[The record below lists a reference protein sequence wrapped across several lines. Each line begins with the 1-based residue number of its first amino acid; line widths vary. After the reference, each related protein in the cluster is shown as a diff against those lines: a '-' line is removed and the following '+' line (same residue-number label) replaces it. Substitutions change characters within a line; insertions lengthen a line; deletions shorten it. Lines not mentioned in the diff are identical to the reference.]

1 MKINLWNE
9 KTVLGVTG
17 GYSTHPWNASGISFD
32 SRSIQEGDLFIAIA
46 AERDGHDFVKDAFEK
61 GAAAAMVNFIP
72 KNINKKKYPLLIV
85 ADVKSA
91 LIKLAAFA
99 RKRSNAKFIG
109 ITGTA
114 GKTSTKNI
122 AHLILEG
129 YGKTHSSAKSF
140 NNILGCS
147 ITLTT
152 VPLDAKYV
160 IIEIGTNN
168 LGEVSELSKLV
179 KPHYVIITEVSVG
192 HLEGLKSLKNIL
204 REKASICNGQSYN
217 GFALIPSDTKTYADL
232 QKEVKSL
239 GSRPISFGKKNSP
252 NYKIINS
259 KVYSNG
265 SKASI
270 LLPDGKKFSFS
281 LSAFGEHHLRNAS
294 SIIALL
300 CLMKLELERSIPI
313 LSSWSPSQGRGE
325 RSDINFYKS
334 GKIVRFI
341 LIDESYNAN
350 PASINSALDTLIKI
364 EQFDEGKIKNIKN
377 KNRRIAVLGDMLELG
392 KDEIREHLKIKS
404 LKALESIDVIHC
416 VGMRMAKLFSSLP
429 EEKKGFY
436 ADTASEMC
444 DKIVK
449 KIKNRDIISV
459 KGSFSMN
466 MKHIVLGLKELQG
479 RNL

>member
-9 KTVLGVTG
+9 KTVLSVTG
-17 GYSTHPWNASGISFD
+17 GYSTLPWKASGISFD
-32 SRSIQEGDLFIAIA
+32 SRSIKDGDLFIAIA
-46 AERDGHDFVKDAFEK
+46 AERDGHYFVKDAFEK
-61 GAAAAMVNFIP
+61 GAAAAMVSFIP
-72 KNINKKKYPLLIV
+72 ENIDKKKYPLLLV
-85 ADVKSA
+85 RDVKSA
-91 LIKLAAFA
+91 LKKLAAFA

-122 AHLILEG
+122 AHLILQS

-160 IIEIGTNN
+160 IVEIGTNN

-192 HLEGLKSLKNIL
+192 HLEGLKNLKNIL
-204 REKASICNGQSYN
+204 REKASICDGQRYN

-232 QKEVKSL
+232 QKEVTSL
-239 GSRPISFGKKNSP
+239 GSRPISFGKRNSP
-252 NYKIINS
+252 NYKITNFRVNS
-259 KVYSNG
+259 SG
-265 SKASI
+265 SKATI
-270 LLPDGKKFSFS
+270 LLPKGKRFTFS
-281 LSAFGEHHLRNAS
+281 LSAFGEHHVRNAS

-300 CLMKLELERSIPI
+300 SLMNLELERSIPI
-313 LSSWSPSQGRGE
+313 LSNWRPSQGRGE
-325 RSDINFYKS
+325 KLEINFYKS
-334 GKIVRFI
+334 GKPVRFT

-364 EQFDEGKIKNIKN
+364 EQFEKRKIESIKRT
-377 KNRRIAVLGDMLELG
+377 NRRIAILGDMLELG
-392 KDEIREHLKIKS
+392 KDEIREHLKIKN
-404 LKALESIDVIHC
+404 LKALKNIDVIHC
-416 VGMRMAKLFSSLP
+416 VGVRMAKLFSCLP
-429 EEKKGFY
+429 EEKKGFSTKT
-436 ADTASEMC
+436 ADEMC

-466 MKHIVLGLKELQG
+466 MKHIILGLKELQG
-479 RNL
+479 RKL

>member
-1 MKINLWNE
+1 MKISLWNE
-9 KTVLGVTG
+9 KTALGATG
-17 GYSTHPWNASGISFD
+17 GYSTQPWTASGISFD
-32 SRSIQEGDLFIAIA
+32 SRSINEGDLFIAISA
-46 AERDGHDFVKDAFEK
+46 KQDGHDFVKDAFEK
-61 GAAAAMVNFIP
+61 GAAAAMVSFIP
-72 KNINKKKYPLLIV
+72 KNIEKKYPLLIV

-91 LIKLAAFA
+91 LIKLAAYA
-99 RKRSNAKFIG
+99 RKRSKAKFIG

-147 ITLTT
+147 ITLATA
-152 VPLDAKYV
+152 PLDARYV
-160 IIEIGTNN
+160 VVEIGTNN
-168 LGEVSELSKLV
+168 LGEVSELSRLV

-204 REKASICNGQSYN
+204 REKASICDGQRYN
-217 GFALIPSDTKTYADL
+217 GFALIPSDTETYADL
-232 QKEVKSL
+232 QKEVTSL
-239 GSRPISFGKKNSP
+239 GSRAISFGKRNSP

-259 KVYSNG
+259 SVNSSG
-265 SKASI
+265 SQASI
-270 LLPDGKKFSFS
+270 LLPNSKKISFS
-281 LSAFGEHHLRNAS
+281 LSTFGEHHVRNAS

-300 CLMKLELERSIPI
+300 SLMNLELERSIPI

-325 RSDINFYKS
+325 RMDINFYKS
-334 GKIVRFI
+334 GKPVRFT

-350 PASINSALDTLIKI
+350 PASINSALDTLIKM
-364 EQFDEGKIKNIKN
+364 EGFEEEKIKGVMKT
-377 KNRRIAVLGDMLELG
+377 NRRIAILGDMLELG
-392 KDEIREHLKIKS
+392 KDEIREHLKIKN
-404 LKALESIDVIHC
+404 LKALENIDVIHC
-416 VGMRMAKLFSSLP
+416 VGVRMAKLFSSLP
-429 EEKKGFY
+429 EEKKGFSTET
-436 ADTASEMC
+436 ADQMF

-466 MKHIVLGLKELQG
+466 MKQIILALRELQG
-479 RNL
+479 TDL